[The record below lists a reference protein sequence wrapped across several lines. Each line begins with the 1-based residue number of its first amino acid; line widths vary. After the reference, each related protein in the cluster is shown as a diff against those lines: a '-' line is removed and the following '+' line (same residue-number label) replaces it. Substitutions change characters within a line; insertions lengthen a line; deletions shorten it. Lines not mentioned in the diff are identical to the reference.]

1 MQEFLI
7 DRRIINKF
15 LVQYINPLSNKE
27 VKGQMLE
34 AMSKI
39 LGFSL
44 EEKQQLGL
52 VKKSNMMEEVKE
64 GQ

>member
-1 MQEFLI
+1 MEKFKKEQEQQEYQV

-15 LVQYINPLSNKE
+15 LVNYLNQQSSKE
-27 VKGQMLE
+27 VKMQMLE

-39 LGFSL
+39 LAFSI

-52 VKKSNMMEEVKE
+52 VKR
-64 GQ
+64 

>member
-1 MQEFLI
+1 M

-15 LVQYINPLSNKE
+15 LVNYLNQQSSKE
-27 VKGQMLE
+27 VKIQMLE

-39 LGFSL
+39 LAFSI

-52 VKKSNMMEEVKE
+52 VKR
-64 GQ
+64 

>member
-1 MQEFLI
+1 MEKFKKEQEQQEYQV

-15 LVQYINPLSNKE
+15 LVNYLNQQSSKE
-27 VKGQMLE
+27 VKIQMLE

-39 LGFSL
+39 LAFSI

-52 VKKSNMMEEVKE
+52 VKR
-64 GQ
+64 

>member
-1 MQEFLI
+1 MEKFKKEQEQQEYQV

-15 LVQYINPLSNKE
+15 LVNYLNQQSSKE
-27 VKGQMLE
+27 VKTQMLE

-39 LGFSL
+39 LAFSI

-52 VKKSNMMEEVKE
+52 VKR
-64 GQ
+64 